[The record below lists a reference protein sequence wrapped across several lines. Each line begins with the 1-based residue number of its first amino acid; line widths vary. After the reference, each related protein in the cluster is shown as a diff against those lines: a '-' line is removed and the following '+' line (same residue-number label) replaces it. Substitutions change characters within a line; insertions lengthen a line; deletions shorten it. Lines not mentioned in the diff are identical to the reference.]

1 VWDGICSLVKAI
13 VLTVVA
19 VIATTVALV
28 ATPFIAIC
36 GGNTG

>member
-1 VWDGICSLVKAI
+1 